1 MTWTKLGDEYGDQ
14 CWKLS
19 DAAFRLH
26 TEALVWQNRR
36 HLDGR
41 LAKDEM
47 GQWTKRAQAAAELVE
62 YGWWADEGDHYQIVH
77 HLGWQRTADQWLK
90 QSQTNKANR
99 AKGKTRPVRP
109 KQPQP
114 VNEPSDEPSDER
126 TDEGDRTGQDR
137 KDAYRGSGD
146 PKAGTSDS
154 SPSRS
159 TASFDAVASGDPKA
173 GNSSGPSRCRFC
185 ANELPA
191 HMASQ
196 RMRGYCHRA
205 ACQAEAKADLS

>member
-19 DAAFRLH
+19 DVAFRLH

-47 GQWTKRAQAAAELVE
+47 GQWTKRAQAATELVE

-109 KQPQP
+109 KQRQP

-126 TDEGDRTGQDR
+126 TDEWDRTGQDR
-137 KDAYRGSGD
+137 NNAYRRSGNQ
-146 PKAGTSDS
+146 KI
-154 SPSRS
+154 
-159 TASFDAVASGDPKA
+159 

-185 ANELPA
+185 DNELPA

-196 RMRGYCHRA
+196 RIRGYCHRA